1 MQGGSGQSGVGSGK
15 SEIGNRKNKLMSK
28 SVKRQ
33 PQKFSADEFLRGDL
47 GLPERTELV
56 KGMIGPFSDEG
67 MRTLLAN
74 WGVDKIIEV
83 TGPGI
88 WREALAAQ
96 ERSVQ

>member
-1 MQGGSGQSGVGSGK
+1 
-15 SEIGNRKNKLMSK
+15 MSK

-47 GLPERTELV
+47 GLPEKTELV
-56 KGMIGPFSDEG
+56 KGMIGLFSDEG

>member
-1 MQGGSGQSGVGSGK
+1 M
-15 SEIGNRKNKLMSK
+15 
-28 SVKRQ
+28 
-33 PQKFSADEFLRGDL
+33 
-47 GLPERTELV
+47 PEKTELV
-56 KGMIGPFSDEG
+56 KGMIGLFSDEG